1 MLAFYGAALI
11 KRDGKAARQYLG
23 ATYIQ
28 HNPNVPDG
36 EAALMGFIKFLKG
49 TFAQRS
55 VSIKRAVADGDLV
68 MVCVH
73 SKPSPE
79 DPGSVI
85 VDIFFGWKTARSWHA
100 AT

>member
-1 MLAFYGAALI
+1 MGP
-11 KRDGKAARQYLG
+11 
-23 ATYIQ
+23 TSTQ

-36 EAALMGFIKFLKG
+36 EAALMRFIKFLKG

-68 MVCVH
+68 MVYVH
-73 SKPSPE
+73 RKLSRE
-79 DPGSVI
+79 DPGSAI